1 MRSKLVLIALSSTL
15 AACTAGI
22 KGDLPDQG
30 IAPVNVPVV
39 TTADYVFD
47 AAAPGGALAGGESDR
62 LNGWFQ
68 GLGLGYG
75 DTIYVD
81 ASGSYSAREQVARVA
96 GNYGMMVS
104 DGAPVTT
111 VLPQPG
117 YVRVVVARRRAV
129 VPNCPNWSR
138 PAEPDYANR
147 SGSNF
152 GCSVNANLALQVAD
166 PADLLH
172 GREGPAAV
180 DAVAAAKAINM
191 YRTWPQTGVIEGQA
205 RRSLKRVEKTTQD
218 DK

>member
-1 MRSKLVLIALSSTL
+1 
-15 AACTAGI
+15 
-22 KGDLPDQG
+22 
-30 IAPVNVPVV
+30 
-39 TTADYVFD
+39 
-47 AAAPGGALAGGESDR
+47 
-62 LNGWFQ
+62 
-68 GLGLGYG
+68 
-75 DTIYVD
+75 
-81 ASGSYSAREQVARVA
+81 
-96 GNYGMMVS
+96 MMVS
-104 DGAPVTT
+104 DGAPVTAG
-111 VLPQPG
+111 VPQPG